1 MDKMRQLV
9 DKLNDYAYRYYTLDE
24 PTIADVEYDK
34 LYDELERLEKESGM
48 KYPDSPTN
56 RVGGELLDGFE
67 QYTHQ
72 SRLYSLAKCQQK
84 EELEAW
90 IEKIAKDIG
99 KFPDCS
105 VEYKYDGLTINLSY
119 EGGELIRAVTRGN
132 GTIGEIVTAQATTIR
147 TIPLSIPYKGRIEV
161 QGECIMRLSE
171 LNKYNQTHAI
181 PLKNARNGAAGALRN
196 LDPKVTAE
204 RHLDFIAYSVG
215 YSPDTEFKS
224 QKEINDF
231 LKVNRFKSGDYV
243 KIAESMSQITE
254 YVSQIEDMR
263 PNLDYLIDGAVIKIN
278 DMSIRQELGATIKA
292 PRWAMAFKY
301 EAEEVTTTI
310 KDLLWQVSRTG
321 KVNPLAVLEPV
332 ELAGVTVSRATLNN
346 LDDIARKDVKI
357 GSKVFIRRSN
367 DVIPEILGVAEHFPD
382 SREILPP
389 EQCPSCGAELRR
401 EGAFIYCDNHEGCG
415 AINVSKIE
423 HFASKD
429 AMDIDGLSEKTIE
442 KLYDMGFLRNL
453 TDLYKITQEQLSQAE
468 GFKDKKITNTLNAI
482 NKSKK
487 VSFSRF
493 IYALGINNI
502 GKKSAQTLAEH
513 YKNIEALLQCTQ
525 EELNSLDD
533 FGQIMSEGVYRYL
546 HEQKNIEQ
554 INQLI
559 SLGVEI
565 EAQEIKS
572 GVFEGYNVCI
582 TGTLSKPRGEIG
594 EMITQRGGKLSQSV
608 SKNVNMLLAGE
619 NAGSK
624 LQKAEKL
631 GIRIIDENE
640 FERMLEADSQ

>member
-34 LYDELERLEKESGM
+34 LYDELERLERESGM

-90 IEKIAKDIG
+90 IEKIEKDVG

-119 EGGELIRAVTRGN
+119 DRGELIRAVTRGN

-147 TIPLSIPYKGRIEV
+147 TIPLTIPYKGRIEV

-215 YSPDTEFKS
+215 YSPDMEFKS
-224 QKEINDF
+224 QKEMNDF

-243 KIAESMSQITE
+243 KIAESMSQIME

-278 DMSIRQELGATIKA
+278 NMSIRQELGATIKA

-310 KDLLWQVSRTG
+310 KDVLWQVSRTG

-382 SREILPP
+382 SLDILPP

-401 EGAFIYCDNHEGCG
+401 EGAFLYCDNHEGCG

-453 TDLYKITQEQLSQAE
+453 TDLYKITAEQLSQAE

-482 NKSKK
+482 NKSTK

-513 YKNIEALLQCTQ
+513 YTNIEALLQCTQ
-525 EELNSLDD
+525 EELNGLDD
-533 FGQIMSEGVYRYL
+533 FGQIMSEGVYQYL

-554 INQLI
+554 IHQLI
-559 SLGVEI
+559 ALGVEI
-565 EAQEIKS
+565 EAQETKS

-608 SKNVNMLLAGE
+608 SKNVNLVLAGE

>member
-34 LYDELERLEKESGM
+34 LYDELERLERESGM

-90 IEKIAKDIG
+90 IEKIEKDVG

-119 EGGELIRAVTRGN
+119 DRGELIRAVTRGN

-147 TIPLSIPYKGRIEV
+147 TIPLTIPYKGRIEV

-215 YSPDTEFKS
+215 YSPDKEFKS
-224 QKEINDF
+224 QKEMNDF

-243 KIAESMSQITE
+243 KIAESMSQIME

-310 KDLLWQVSRTG
+310 KDVLWQVSRTG

-382 SREILPP
+382 SRDILPP

-401 EGAFIYCDNHEGCG
+401 EGAFLYCDNHEGCG

-453 TDLYKITQEQLSQAE
+453 TDLYKITAEQLSQAE
-468 GFKDKKITNTLNAI
+468 GFKDKKVTNTLNAI

-513 YKNIEALLQCTQ
+513 YTNIEALLQCTQ
-525 EELNSLDD
+525 EELNGLDD
-533 FGQIMSEGVYRYL
+533 FGQIMSEGVYQYL

-554 INQLI
+554 IHQLI
-559 SLGVEI
+559 ALGVEI
-565 EAQEIKS
+565 EAQETKS

-608 SKNVNMLLAGE
+608 SKNVNLVLAGE

-640 FERMLEADSQ
+640 FERMLEADNK

>member
-34 LYDELERLEKESGM
+34 LYDELERLERESGM

-72 SRLYSLAKCQQK
+72 SRLYSLAKCHQK

-90 IEKIAKDIG
+90 IEKIAKDVG

-105 VEYKYDGLTINLSY
+105 VEYKYDGLTVNLSY
-119 EGGELIRAVTRGN
+119 DGGELIRAVTRGN

-147 TIPLSIPYKGRIEV
+147 TIPLTIPYKGRIEV

-215 YSPDTEFKS
+215 YSPETEFKS
-224 QKEINDF
+224 QKEMNDF

-263 PNLDYLIDGAVIKIN
+263 SNLDYLIDGAVIKIN

-310 KDLLWQVSRTG
+310 KDVLWQVSRTG

-382 SREILPP
+382 SRDILPP
-389 EQCPSCGAELRR
+389 EQCPSCGSELRR
-401 EGAFIYCDNHEGCG
+401 EGAFLYCDNHEGCG

-442 KLYDMGFLRNL
+442 KLYDMGYLRNL
-453 TDLYKITQEQLSQAE
+453 TDLYKITAEQLSQAE

-525 EELNSLDD
+525 EELNGLDD

-554 INQLI
+554 IHQLI
-559 SLGVEI
+559 ALGVEI

-640 FERMLEADSQ
+640 FEKMLETDNQ